1 MVSQEKI
8 ESPIEI
14 DSAKEKVTVKG
25 MQVVTEQQVWD
36 ALKNCYDPEIPIN
49 IVDLGLVYDVHV
61 EGDRVRVAMTLTS
74 PHCPLAGMLKDDVR
88 RKLEQID
95 GLRQADVELVWQPA
109 WTPDRILPEAKTEL
123 GIE

>member
-1 MVSQEKI
+1 M
-8 ESPIEI
+8 
-14 DSAKEKVTVKG
+14 VTVSTV
-25 MQVVTEQQVWD
+25 MEV
-36 ALKNCYDPEIPIN
+36 LKTCYDPEIPIN